1 MKSDFRTNGLDNATA
16 LRLRQTPTS
25 QLMQLKPQ
33 SAVDARRLRVARRTV
48 IDARD
53 SRDVLTTVAAPNPQ
67 RAVENRSVMLVV
79 AMQWPLS
86 PVAAAAAAA
95 AALAVQLTAPV
106 GPYHG
111 RRALYGDDKTRR
123 QLDIVNVNS
132 TTSSA
137 CCRQW
142 TLLQRLTRA

>member
-16 LRLRQTPTS
+16 LRLRQIPTS

-53 SRDVLTTVAAPNPQ
+53 RRDVLTTVAAPNPQ

-86 PVAAAAAAA
+86 PVAAAA

-137 CCRQW
+137 CCQQW
-142 TLLQRLTRA
+142 TLLQRLTLA